1 MADPK
6 LIEAVRHSPLA
17 PDLSDEELNTLAENL
32 AFRDLEAGE
41 VLIHEGAS
49 DQHLYV
55 IVKGTLA
62 LTKSHETADKLT
74 LFTLSAGEFVGELSF
89 LDDTRHYASVV
100 ALVPTRV
107 FSLGRDRLEA
117 LLTTQPEIV
126 YHVMRSIVRTV
137 HAIQRKISIQSTE
150 LANYIYKQHGRY

>member
-1 MADPK
+1 MADPN
-6 LIEAVRHSPLA
+6 LIEAVRKSPLA

-117 LLTTQPEIV
+117 LLATQPEIV

-150 LANYIYKQHGRY
+150 LTNYIYKQHGRY

>member
-1 MADPK
+1 MADSK
-6 LIEAVRHSPLA
+6 LMEAVRNSPLA
-17 PDLSDEELNTLAENL
+17 PDLSEDEIATLAERL
-32 AFRDLEAGE
+32 TFRDLDPGE
-41 VLIHEGAS
+41 VLIPEGKS

-55 IVKGTLA
+55 IAKGTLA
-62 LTKSHETADKLT
+62 ITKNHGTPDALT

-100 ALVPTRV
+100 ALAPARV
-107 FSLGRDRLEA
+107 FSLARDRLEA
-117 LLTTQPEIV
+117 LLPTHPEIV

-137 HAIQRKISIQSTE
+137 HAIQRRISMQSTE

>member
-1 MADPK
+1 M
-6 LIEAVRHSPLA
+6 
-17 PDLSDEELNTLAENL
+17 
-32 AFRDLEAGE
+32 
-41 VLIHEGAS
+41 
-49 DQHLYV
+49 

-117 LLTTQPEIV
+117 LLATQPEIV

>member
-6 LIEAVRHSPLA
+6 LIEAVRNSPLSS
-17 PDLSDEELNTLAENL
+17 DLSDDEVHTLAQSL

-62 LTKSHETADKLT
+62 LTKNHEMADRLT

-107 FSLGRDRLEA
+107 FSLARDRLEA
-117 LLTTQPEIV
+117 LLATHPEIV

-137 HAIQRKISIQSTE
+137 HAIQRRISIQSTE